1 MILNRLNLN
10 ILKELVFILFLSLLL
25 VGCESEKDEYYVKY
39 EVDSTT
45 IYINGKLTLLISTES
60 NPNSSMSIDQRVLRE
75 IVIGPVEKDF
85 EASLILAAQGNTF
98 DQLRLY
104 ANIYVSKNGSPFAL
118 KKSDESDDPRDY
130 LEMSYQIDY

>member
-25 VGCESEKDEYYVKY
+25 VGCESKKDEYYVKY